1 MNKDSKI
8 QTKGSNTIRLM
19 FAKKIL
25 AGLLGS
31 LALVAGGS
39 YITANAAAPAAAVAS
54 NPVSFGRGT
63 LYTLSPEGVK
73 GKVVTAANGVIGALS
88 ADNPD
93 DYWTLTELS
102 GSWRFINPFNGQ
114 ALRVSGDG
122 VATGENNG
130 SDEAQLF
137 IVERANSGANSY
149 IIVPTN
155 RPDKA
160 LVFANG
166 KIGLTDRAK
175 ARSDK
180 KAYFDIARAAK
191 AGFDKEGSYRLRS
204 AENGKVLGNGD
215 SGENNMRIRFESP
228 ERENRGQYWQM
239 NQLGLDDV
247 VVGGAFYDQ
256 NFDDGGNNEKVNAL
270 IQWPAQQGVWSNA
283 KFRFVP
289 AEGQDTMFVIQSSA
303 KPEMMY
309 APDEKGVMRVKKLDT
324 SDKSAWVW
332 IESVEKPSL
341 ESPIWEDETVFGI
354 NKLPGVATY
363 TPYANEIEMT
373 GDTTFWATPWANPK
387 TGRRINLNGTWKFN
401 LVSQPSE
408 RPLDFM
414 ETDFDD
420 SKWDNLPVPSNWE
433 MHGYDTP
440 IYCNVEYPHS
450 NTPPFIKAR
459 PGFNDGGKNYGIN
472 PVGSYRRDFDIPEDW
487 SGRRTLI
494 HFGGI
499 YSAANVWVNGKY
511 VGYTQGS
518 NNVAEF
524 DITPYVHPGKNQL
537 SVQVMRWSDGSYL
550 ECQDMFRMS
559 GIFRDV
565 WLTSVP
571 KTAVRNHVIT
581 ASFAPD
587 YSSAD
592 LKVSLTSMSDSLT
605 RGEKKDVTVKLYDPA
620 GRMIGSQN
628 CTLTGE
634 ETESADFKISNPDLW
649 SAEQPDLYRVTV
661 TQRDSNGKEE
671 MAFSTLYGLRDIQIK
686 GSLMYINGQRVLLK
700 GVNRH
705 DTSPING
712 RAVTV
717 DEMLRDV
724 TLMKRNNINT
734 IRTSHYPNDQKMYSM
749 FDIMG
754 LYCVDEADL
763 EDHANQT
770 ISDRPSWI
778 PAFTDRIERMVTRDI
793 NHPSVV
799 MWSLGNEA
807 GNGENFGACYETAA
821 ELDPSRPIHYEG
833 TRITKPYGG
842 ERFSDFY
849 SKMYPG
855 QAWMAEYTS
864 NLDKPMFI
872 CEYAHAMGNAIGNLK
887 EYWETIEASNSTIG
901 GCIWDWVDQAIYDPK
916 GLKKGEYRIT
926 TGYDYPGPHQG
937 NFCSNGILPA
947 TREESAKL
955 AEVKEAHAFVKI
967 DSISV
972 APGYKSATID
982 LRNGYAFNN
991 LDRFDLTFE
1000 VLADGRVVASGSK
1013 RMPSLAPGEKG
1024 SLKIKLPKQAATAAK
1039 QGAEVLLTVKAVERA
1054 ATSYS
1059 PAGHPVA
1066 MRQFS
1071 LTPQRELGNV
1081 ETSGGKVNVTSS
1093 GNTVTVSGDGLN
1105 ATFSTTT
1112 GQLETLEMAGRQ
1124 IIVPGQGPEYTNHR
1138 WIENDRFTDT
1148 SNGLEPTGTIEYA
1161 SNQDGSVT
1169 VTTARDGSLCG
1180 TRLVYTFYPGA
1191 TVDLDA
1197 TFLPK
1202 TDQLRRAGLV
1212 MGIDTALTRVD
1223 YYAQGPW
1230 ENSSDRRDG
1239 VTAGRYTS
1247 MVGAMGEPYVKPQTT
1262 GERQDLREVTFTD
1275 PMTGFSLNIKAQGDP
1290 TFSASRNTDEDLMNT
1305 MHQWELKPEPYT
1317 VVHIDA
1323 STRGIGNA
1331 SCGADVGTM
1340 PKYSVPDKQLNYK
1353 LRMSA
1358 KK

>member
-1 MNKDSKI
+1 M
-8 QTKGSNTIRLM
+8 L
-19 FAKKIL
+19 AKNL
-25 AGLLGS
+25 LLGLLGS
-31 LALVAGGS
+31 CALLGWSVGTGVTTTVPAVAP
-39 YITANAAAPAAAVAS
+39 PAAAAIS
-54 NPVSFGRGT
+54 TEPVGFGRGM
-63 LYTLSPEGVK
+63 LYCVWPVATPDKIVSANGAELVK
-73 GKVVTAANGVIGALS
+73 PAAANA
-88 ADNPD
+88 D
-93 DYWTLTELS
+93 DYWTLRELS
-102 GSWRFINPFNGQ
+102 GSWRLINPFSDQ
-114 ALRVSGDG
+114 ALRVAGDG
-122 VATGENNG
+122 VSTGENNG

-137 IVERANSGANSY
+137 TIERAGNGNDTYLLIPA
-149 IIVPTN
+149 N

-160 LVFANG
+160 LVATNG
-166 KIGLTDRAK
+166 KLGLTDRAQ
-175 ARSDK
+175 ARSNK
-180 KAYFDIARAAK
+180 RAWFEIKRGPK
-191 AGFDKEGSYRLRS
+191 AGFDQEASYRIRW
-204 AENGKVLGNGD
+204 AESGKVTGNGD
-215 SGENNMRIRFESP
+215 SGENNMRMRLEDA
-228 ERENRGQYWQM
+228 ERDNRGQYWQM
-239 NQLGLDDV
+239 TQLGLDDV
-247 VVGGAFYDQ
+247 VIGGAFYDQ

-270 IQWPAQQGVWSNA
+270 IQWPARQGEWKNA
-283 KFRFVP
+283 KFRFTT
-289 AEGQDTMFVIQSSA
+289 AEGQDTMYVLQSAA
-303 KPEMMY
+303 KPDKMY
-309 APDEKGVMRVKKLDT
+309 APDEKGVLRPVDFNPA
-324 SDKSAWVW
+324 DKSAWVW
-332 IESVEKPSL
+332 IEEVEKPTL
-341 ESPIWEDETVFGI
+341 ESPIWEDETIFGI

-363 TPYANEIEMT
+363 TPYSSEAEMT
-373 GDTTFWATPWANPK
+373 ADTAFWATPWTEPL
-387 TGRRINLNGTWKFN
+387 TGRRISLNGTWKFN

-414 ETDFDD
+414 NMDFDD
-420 SKWDNLPVPSNWE
+420 SKWDTLPVPSNWE

-472 PVGSYRRDFDIPEDW
+472 PVGSYRRTFDIPADW
-487 SGRRTLI
+487 AGRRTLI

-499 YSAANVWVNGKY
+499 YSAASVWINGQFA
-511 VGYTQGS
+511 GYTQGA
-518 NNVAEF
+518 NNVTEF
-524 DITPYVHPGKNQL
+524 DITPYIHTGENQL
-537 SVQVMRWSDGSYL
+537 AVEVMRWSDGSYL

-592 LKVSLTSMSDSLT
+592 LKVSLASMADSLSK
-605 RGEKKDVTVKLYDPA
+605 ESKEVSVKLYNPV
-620 GRMIGSQN
+620 GRLIGSQTCN
-628 CTLTGE
+628 ITGND
-634 ETESADFKISNPDLW
+634 TASVSFRIANPDLW
-649 SAEQPDLYRVTV
+649 SAEKPDLYRVTV
-661 TQRDSNGKEE
+661 SQRDAAGKEE

-686 GSLMYINGQRVLLK
+686 GSLMYVNGQRVLLK

-705 DTSPING
+705 DTSPVNG
-712 RAVTV
+712 RAVTT

-770 ISDRPSWI
+770 ISDKPSWI
-778 PAFTDRIERMVTRDI
+778 PAFNDRIERMVTRDI

-807 GNGENFGACYETAA
+807 GNGENFAYCYETAA

-833 TRITKPYGG
+833 TRINRPFGG

-864 NLDKPMFI
+864 DLDKPMFI

-887 EYWETIEASNSTIG
+887 EYWDAIESSNSTIG

-916 GLKKGEYRIT
+916 ALKEGRYVLT

-947 TREESAKL
+947 TRQESAKL

-967 DSISV
+967 DSI
-972 APGYKSATID
+972 ATGKGMKEATVYV
-982 LRNGYAFNN
+982 RNGYAFTN
-991 LDRFDLTFE
+991 LDKYDLTFD
-1000 VLADGRVVASGSK
+1000 VLADGRIIGSGSK
-1013 RMPSLAPGEKG
+1013 RMPSVAPGQ
-1024 SLKIKLPKQAATAAK
+1024 SASVKISLPKTTAKAVK
-1039 QGAEVLLTVKAVERA
+1039 EGAEVLLTVKATERA
-1054 ATSYS
+1054 ATMYS
-1059 PAGHPVA
+1059 EAGHPVA
-1066 MRQFS
+1066 MRQFN
-1071 LTPQRELGNV
+1071 LTPTRKLGAV
-1081 ETSGGKVNVTSS
+1081 AAGTGKIDVSKT
-1093 GNTVTVSGDGLN
+1093 GNTVKVSGDGID

-1112 GQLETLEMAGRQ
+1112 GRLETLSMAGRE
-1124 IIVPGQGPEYTNHR
+1124 IIADGQGPEYSNHR

-1148 SNGLEPTGTIEYA
+1148 SNGLEETGTIETQT
-1161 SNQDGSVT
+1161 NQDGSVT
-1169 VTTARDGSLCG
+1169 VVTGRDGSLCG
-1180 TRLVYTFYPGA
+1180 TRIVYTFYPGG
-1191 TVDLDA
+1191 TVDMDA

-1202 TDQLRRAGLV
+1202 TDALRRAGLV
-1212 MGIDTALTRVD
+1212 MGIDPALSRVD
-1223 YYAQGPW
+1223 YYAMGPW

-1239 VTAGRYTS
+1239 VSAGRYSS
-1247 MVGAMGEPYVKPQTT
+1247 MVGAMGEAYVKPQTT

-1275 PMTGFSLNIKAQGDP
+1275 PATGFALTIQAEGEP
-1290 TFSASRNTDEDLMNT
+1290 TFSALRNTDEDLMNA
-1305 MHQWELKPEPYT
+1305 MHQWELTPRPYT

-1340 PKYSVPDKQLNYK
+1340 PKYSVPDHQLGYK
-1353 LRMSA
+1353 LRLTA